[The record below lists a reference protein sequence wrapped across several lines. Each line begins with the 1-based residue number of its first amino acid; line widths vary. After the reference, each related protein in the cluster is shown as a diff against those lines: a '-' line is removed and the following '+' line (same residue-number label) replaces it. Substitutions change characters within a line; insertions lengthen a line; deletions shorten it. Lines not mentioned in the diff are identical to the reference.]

1 MTKKKR
7 IKAGANA
14 ARKLLETAHRIARD
28 AADPDR
34 LENLSEENLESWA
47 RTLEKHTAK
56 AVRAMRALAIEKS
69 SADEETKLSL
79 LDDLA
84 IREGS

>member
-1 MTKKKR
+1 
-7 IKAGANA
+7 
-14 ARKLLETAHRIARD
+14 
-28 AADPDR
+28 
-34 LENLSEENLESWA
+34 
-47 RTLEKHTAK
+47 
-56 AVRAMRALAIEKS
+56 MRALAIEKS